1 MDRAKS
7 LQTLGFV
14 FLAFG
19 ASFLAVGVATQ
30 MLVFTVL
37 GPSLMALGVVF
48 LATSKVRVKP
58 LAAGVKTPQAP
69 DGEA

>member
-7 LQTLGFV
+7 LQTLGFI

-37 GPSLMALGVVF
+37 GPSFMALGIVF
-48 LATSKVRVKP
+48 LATSKVRDKP
-58 LAAGVKTPQAP
+58 LAVGAQKPQAP